1 MASILSPFYRW
12 TERSPDQ
19 LLYAFLD
26 VEGRIAESYSYAQFL
41 QRTTDIASHIRRTH
55 PMAAA
60 ERVLLAY
67 PPGLEMI
74 CAFAACVRLGLIP
87 VPVYPSTSQGLQAA
101 LDKTDFIARDC
112 QAAAVLTARSYYWS
126 MKLNEARN
134 SVATLSLRRSK
145 ASRLKWIVST
155 DADKGARADFSDV
168 HSDVLFL
175 QYTSGSTSEPKG
187 VMVTHENI
195 LENCEAVVDHRP
207 VGVSWL
213 PQYHDMGLIGYYLFF
228 ALKGGTTYGLS
239 PLDFIQRPAL
249 WLETI
254 SNYRGT
260 ASSAPNFAY
269 EYCLRPEKVPAATL
283 EHLDLSSLRF
293 LMTAAEPV
301 RANVFRDFIRKF
313 EPYGLNPKS
322 FFAAYGLAEFTL
334 AVSNYGRTIQ
344 AFDRAALRQHL
355 VQPADP
361 DAVGADTTT
370 LVSCGRRL
378 CCNFRAATSG
388 WTTYG
393 KHRTGSPIMPSDN
406 PFKWRQFEPA
416 LILQCVRWYLRYALS
431 YRDLEDMMRERGLCV
446 DHTTIYRWV
455 QRYAPEIDKRCRPF
469 LRRTNDSYRIDETYV
484 RVAGAWT
491 YLYRGVDSN
500 GDTLDFLLRAT
511 RDRKAAIAFFRK
523 TLGAAHTTP
532 ARVVTVDKNPAY
544 PVAFEA
550 VRHEGLVRPRSNLR
564 QCKYLNN
571 IIEQDHRFIKRRTRP
586 MLGFKRFTTA
596 WRTLRGIE
604 IMHALRK
611 GQARWMAKGD
621 VVGQTQLIHKVF
633 GLAA

>member
-1 MASILSPFYRW
+1 MSRYLVTGGAGFIGSHLVDSLVTAGEHVRVVDDLSTGHR
-12 TERSPDQ
+12 ENLSSHGAD
-19 LLYAFLD
+19 AFEFIEDDLSAPG
-26 VEGRIAESYSYAQFL
+26 V
-41 QRTTDIASHIRRTH
+41 
-55 PMAAA
+55 A
-60 ERVLLAY
+60 ERVVEGVEYVLHIAAIPSVPRSVKDPVGSHRANVDATVLLLEAARAAEVKRVVFASSSSVY
-67 PPGLEMI
+67 GDSPTLPKHEKMPTSPLSPYALQKLIGEQYMGLYFSLYGLET
-74 CAFAACVRLGLIP
+74 V
-87 VPVYPSTSQGLQAA
+87 
-101 LDKTDFIARDC
+101 
-112 QAAAVLTARSYYWS
+112 
-126 MKLNEARN
+126 
-134 SVATLSLRRSK
+134 
-145 ASRLKWIVST
+145 
-155 DADKGARADFSDV
+155 
-168 HSDVLFL
+168 
-175 QYTSGSTSEPKG
+175 
-187 VMVTHENI
+187 
-195 LENCEAVVDHRP
+195 
-207 VGVSWL
+207 
-213 PQYHDMGLIGYYLFF
+213 
-228 ALKGGTTYGLS
+228 
-239 PLDFIQRPAL
+239 
-249 WLETI
+249 
-254 SNYRGT
+254 
-260 ASSAPNFAY
+260 
-269 EYCLRPEKVPAATL
+269 
-283 EHLDLSSLRF
+283 SLRF
-293 LMTAAEPV
+293 F
-301 RANVFRDFIRKF
+301 N
-313 EPYGLNPKS
+313 G
-322 FFAAYGLAEFTL
+322 
-334 AVSNYGRTIQ
+334 
-344 AFDRAALRQHL
+344 
-355 VQPADP
+355 
-361 DAVGADTTT
+361 
-370 LVSCGRRL
+370 L

-388 WTTYG
+388 WTTFG

-532 ARVVTVDKNPAY
+532 PRVVTVDKNPAY

-586 MLGFKRFTTA
+586 MLGFKLFTTA

>member
-1 MASILSPFYRW
+1 M
-12 TERSPDQ
+12 
-19 LLYAFLD
+19 FLD
-26 VEGRIAESYSYAQFL
+26 ESGV
-41 QRTTDIASHIRRTH
+41 RTDLIRRYGRGLSG
-55 PMAAA
+55 A
-60 ERVLLAY
+60 RVPDHTPDGRWHTTTFLGALRVTGLTAPAVFDGPIDGASFLAY
-67 PPGLEMI
+67 IE
-74 CAFAACVRLGLIP
+74 
-87 VPVYPSTSQGLQAA
+87 QG
-101 LDKTDFIARDC
+101 
-112 QAAAVLTARSYYWS
+112 
-126 MKLNEARN
+126 
-134 SVATLSLRRSK
+134 
-145 ASRLKWIVST
+145 
-155 DADKGARADFSDV
+155 
-168 HSDVLFL
+168 
-175 QYTSGSTSEPKG
+175 
-187 VMVTHENI
+187 
-195 LENCEAVVDHRP
+195 
-207 VGVSWL
+207 
-213 PQYHDMGLIGYYLFF
+213 
-228 ALKGGTTYGLS
+228 
-239 PLDFIQRPAL
+239 
-249 WLETI
+249 
-254 SNYRGT
+254 
-260 ASSAPNFAY
+260 
-269 EYCLRPEKVPAATL
+269 
-283 EHLDLSSLRF
+283 
-293 LMTAAEPV
+293 
-301 RANVFRDFIRKF
+301 
-313 EPYGLNPKS
+313 
-322 FFAAYGLAEFTL
+322 
-334 AVSNYGRTIQ
+334 
-344 AFDRAALRQHL
+344 
-355 VQPADP
+355 
-361 DAVGADTTT
+361 
-370 LVSCGRRL
+370 L

-388 WTTYG
+388 WTTFG

-532 ARVVTVDKNPAY
+532 PRVVTVDKNPAY

>member
-1 MASILSPFYRW
+1 M
-12 TERSPDQ
+12 
-19 LLYAFLD
+19 
-26 VEGRIAESYSYAQFL
+26 
-41 QRTTDIASHIRRTH
+41 
-55 PMAAA
+55 
-60 ERVLLAY
+60 
-67 PPGLEMI
+67 
-74 CAFAACVRLGLIP
+74 
-87 VPVYPSTSQGLQAA
+87 
-101 LDKTDFIARDC
+101 
-112 QAAAVLTARSYYWS
+112 LTAPGERRLVGGGEVEAHHPEQGVQEPFGLAQREMVEEPQGHGGLDGEIRVAPLPAPPAAPAGCPGGDRLRGHPHRHIATS
-126 MKLNEARN
+126 NE
-134 SVATLSLRRSK
+134 
-145 ASRLKWIVST
+145 
-155 DADKGARADFSDV
+155 G
-168 HSDVLFL
+168 
-175 QYTSGSTSEPKG
+175 P
-187 VMVTHENI
+187 
-195 LENCEAVVDHRP
+195 VVGRP
-207 VGVSWL
+207 VRHAIFRLVCG
-213 PQYHDMGLIGYYLFF
+213 M
-228 ALKGGTTYGLS
+228 
-239 PLDFIQRPAL
+239 
-249 WLETI
+249 
-254 SNYRGT
+254 
-260 ASSAPNFAY
+260 
-269 EYCLRPEKVPAATL
+269 
-283 EHLDLSSLRF
+283 DL
-293 LMTAAEPV
+293 
-301 RANVFRDFIRKF
+301 
-313 EPYGLNPKS
+313 
-322 FFAAYGLAEFTL
+322 
-334 AVSNYGRTIQ
+334 
-344 AFDRAALRQHL
+344 
-355 VQPADP
+355 
-361 DAVGADTTT
+361 
-370 LVSCGRRL
+370 RRL

-388 WTTYG
+388 WTTFG
-393 KHRTGSPIMPSDN
+393 KHRTGFPIMPSDN

-416 LILQCVRWYLRYALS
+416 LILQGVRWYLRYALS

-532 ARVVTVDKNPAY
+532 PRVVTVDKNPAY

>member
-1 MASILSPFYRW
+1 M
-12 TERSPDQ
+12 
-19 LLYAFLD
+19 FLD
-26 VEGRIAESYSYAQFL
+26 ESGV
-41 QRTTDIASHIRRTH
+41 RTDLIRRYGRGLSG
-55 PMAAA
+55 A
-60 ERVLLAY
+60 RVPDHTPDGRWHTTTFLGALRVTGLTAPAVFDGPIDGASFLAY
-67 PPGLEMI
+67 IE
-74 CAFAACVRLGLIP
+74 
-87 VPVYPSTSQGLQAA
+87 Q
-101 LDKTDFIARDC
+101 
-112 QAAAVLTARSYYWS
+112 VL
-126 MKLNEARN
+126 M
-134 SVATLSLRRSK
+134 
-145 ASRLKWIVST
+145 
-155 DADKGARADFSDV
+155 
-168 HSDVLFL
+168 
-175 QYTSGSTSEPKG
+175 P
-187 VMVTHENI
+187 
-195 LENCEAVVDHRP
+195 
-207 VGVSWL
+207 
-213 PQYHDMGLIGYYLFF
+213 
-228 ALKGGTTYGLS
+228 
-239 PLDFIQRPAL
+239 
-249 WLETI
+249 
-254 SNYRGT
+254 
-260 ASSAPNFAY
+260 
-269 EYCLRPEKVPAATL
+269 
-283 EHLDLSSLRF
+283 
-293 LMTAAEPV
+293 
-301 RANVFRDFIRKF
+301 
-313 EPYGLNPKS
+313 
-322 FFAAYGLAEFTL
+322 TL
-334 AVSNYGRTIQ
+334 APGDIVIMDNLSCHKSPAVR
-344 AFDRAALRQHL
+344 RAIE
-355 VQPADP
+355 
-361 DAVGADTTT
+361 AVGAQLWFLPKYSPALNPIELAFAKLKAILRKARCRTRE
-370 LVSCGRRL
+370 GL

-388 WTTYG
+388 WTTFG

-532 ARVVTVDKNPAY
+532 PRVVTVDKNPAY

>member
-1 MASILSPFYRW
+1 M
-12 TERSPDQ
+12 
-19 LLYAFLD
+19 
-26 VEGRIAESYSYAQFL
+26 
-41 QRTTDIASHIRRTH
+41 QRRQGAGDRPAGGHRL
-55 PMAAA
+55 
-60 ERVLLAY
+60 RV
-67 PPGLEMI
+67 G
-74 CAFAACVRLGLIP
+74 
-87 VPVYPSTSQGLQAA
+87 A
-101 LDKTDFIARDC
+101 L
-112 QAAAVLTARSYYWS
+112 AAAVRGHDAGAPPAPPAVDAEHPRGDLALERRPAVGAAEPAGRPAAPHRPRPEPARRPG
-126 MKLNEARN
+126 L
-134 SVATLSLRRSK
+134 
-145 ASRLKWIVST
+145 
-155 DADKGARADFSDV
+155 
-168 HSDVLFL
+168 
-175 QYTSGSTSEPKG
+175 
-187 VMVTHENI
+187 
-195 LENCEAVVDHRP
+195 AVVVLRAGVQERTAHQCRAQIGQGLR
-207 VGVSWL
+207 VGQT
-213 PQYHDMGLIGYYLFF
+213 PRAQQG
-228 ALKGGTTYGLS
+228 AL
-239 PLDFIQRPAL
+239 
-249 WLETI
+249 
-254 SNYRGT
+254 RGT
-260 ASSAPNFAY
+260 AAQRGAGVAVHPAPPDRRRGPVRHGHGHPRTGPPHARPGAAGRGQQPRRGHLGPHRVTPVGCRVPRGLAT
-269 EYCLRPEKVPAATL
+269 EPGPSQPGRGLRP
-283 EHLDLSSLRF
+283 
-293 LMTAAEPV
+293 AE
-301 RANVFRDFIRKF
+301 
-313 EPYGLNPKS
+313 GQ
-322 FFAAYGLAEFTL
+322 G
-334 AVSNYGRTIQ
+334 
-344 AFDRAALRQHL
+344 
-355 VQPADP
+355 
-361 DAVGADTTT
+361 
-370 LVSCGRRL
+370 L

-388 WTTYG
+388 WTTFG

-532 ARVVTVDKNPAY
+532 PRVVTVDKNPAY

>member
-1 MASILSPFYRW
+1 MTFNEANTVEAFICDRLCGGAMHHTAVGPGLARRHTHVSGLGWHYLAPQNLSRQSHEVLVEDHLHEALIRLNPEIAAQPDRADDILYKLRAILMGVRGDGLVKANEEFAAW
-12 TERSPDQ
+12 LTGERSMPFGEHGEHVTVRLIDFEDLERNQ
-19 LLYAFLD
+19 YVVTTQFT
-26 VEGRIAESYSYAQFL
+26 YSAG
-41 QRTTDIASHIRRTH
+41 ASEKR
-55 PMAAA
+55 ADL
-60 ERVLLAY
+60 VLLVN
-67 PPGLEMI
+67 G
-74 CAFAACVRLGLIP
+74 IP
-87 VPVYPSTSQGLQAA
+87 LVVIEA
-101 LDKTDFIARDC
+101 KT
-112 QAAAVLTARSYYWS
+112 
-126 MKLNEARN
+126 
-134 SVATLSLRRSK
+134 
-145 ASRLKWIVST
+145 
-155 DADKGARADFSDV
+155 
-168 HSDVLFL
+168 
-175 QYTSGSTSEPKG
+175 
-187 VMVTHENI
+187 
-195 LENCEAVVDHRP
+195 
-207 VGVSWL
+207 
-213 PQYHDMGLIGYYLFF
+213 
-228 ALKGGTTYGLS
+228 
-239 PLDFIQRPAL
+239 
-249 WLETI
+249 
-254 SNYRGT
+254 
-260 ASSAPNFAY
+260 
-269 EYCLRPEKVPAATL
+269 
-283 EHLDLSSLRF
+283 
-293 LMTAAEPV
+293 PV
-301 RANVFRDFIRKF
+301 RASQSWFDAAVQIHEDYERNAPELFVPNVVSIATEGKEFR
-313 EPYGLNPKS
+313 YGS
-322 FFAAYGLAEFTL
+322 IGLP
-334 AVSNYGRTIQ
+334 V
-344 AFDRAALRQHL
+344 D
-355 VQPADP
+355 
-361 DAVGADTTT
+361 
-370 LVSCGRRL
+370 RL

-388 WTTYG
+388 WTTFG

-532 ARVVTVDKNPAY
+532 PRVVTVDKNPAY

>member
-1 MASILSPFYRW
+1 MIGPKDPEARAPVYGNRRRMRGRRGRRLMRQRGERI
-12 TERSPDQ
+12 ERSFAH
-19 LLYAFLD
+19 LYD
-26 VEGRIAESYSYAQFL
+26 TGGM
-41 QRTTDIASHIRRTH
+41 RRTH
-55 PMAAA
+55 L
-60 ERVLLAY
+60 RGHTNILKRLLIHA
-67 PPGLEMI
+67 GG
-74 CAFAACVRLGLIP
+74 FNLGL
-87 VPVYPSTSQGLQAA
+87 
-101 LDKTDFIARDC
+101 
-112 QAAAVLTARSYYWS
+112 
-126 MKLNEARN
+126 
-134 SVATLSLRRSK
+134 
-145 ASRLKWIVST
+145 
-155 DADKGARADFSDV
+155 
-168 HSDVLFL
+168 
-175 QYTSGSTSEPKG
+175 
-187 VMVTHENI
+187 VMRH
-195 LENCEAVVDHRP
+195 
-207 VGVSWL
+207 
-213 PQYHDMGLIGYYLFF
+213 LIG
-228 ALKGGTTYGLS
+228 
-239 PLDFIQRPAL
+239 
-249 WLETI
+249 
-254 SNYRGT
+254 
-260 ASSAPNFAY
+260 
-269 EYCLRPEKVPAATL
+269 
-283 EHLDLSSLRF
+283 
-293 LMTAAEPV
+293 
-301 RANVFRDFIRKF
+301 
-313 EPYGLNPKS
+313 
-322 FFAAYGLAEFTL
+322 
-334 AVSNYGRTIQ
+334 
-344 AFDRAALRQHL
+344 
-355 VQPADP
+355 
-361 DAVGADTTT
+361 
-370 LVSCGRRL
+370 L

-388 WTTYG
+388 WTTFG
-393 KHRTGSPIMPSDN
+393 KHCTGSPIMPSDN

-431 YRDLEDMMRERGLCV
+431 YHDLEDMMRERGLCV

-500 GDTLDFLLRAT
+500 GDTLDCLLRAT

-532 ARVVTVDKNPAY
+532 PRVVTVDKNPAY